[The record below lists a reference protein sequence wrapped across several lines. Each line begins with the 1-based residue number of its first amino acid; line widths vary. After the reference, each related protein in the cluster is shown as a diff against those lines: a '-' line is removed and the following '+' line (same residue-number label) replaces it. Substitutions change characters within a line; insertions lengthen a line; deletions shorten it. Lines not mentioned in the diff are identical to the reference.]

1 MIVRNLRTTVESSL
15 TPLKTTDYRK
25 VLLLRKSHR
34 DEYHNCSCV
43 SVYTEG
49 VMKLVARRADIGK
62 NVEDDEAA
70 DMLLSSLPENVL
82 VSGLET
88 AGFTNTLTIEIVYAF
103 PLQEDHRMSN
113 VQTDY
118 DISSAYLIK
127 EKITKLLCSCCKRNG
142 KAAHR
147 CFVKRK
153 REGAIA
159 NTEDNEDNTLCAA
172 ANLACPCQDVIVDR
186 GAIVLLARSHEVLQ
200 EYNKKACLI
209 SVASGELLIGEL
221 VGKVSLSKKTCL
233 YNVIFV
239 PQLASNLFSVIQVPV
254 KHSIVVNVKI
264 HCRIYNQILCKITG
278 NCFLST
284 YKSNGLYSL
293 KLQVQPIP
301 ESGHSASLRSRQGL
315 QSANAA
321 VPAPMHL
328 WYSVGVLGFCIVMV
342 CMSWVVEFSVG
353 VVFQYEHD
361 VPSSCVPCLTGKMS
375 VTSVP
380 RLCIGCA
387 AKPLELTHSDLLT
400 RCKSALGMEPA
411 SC

>member
-1 MIVRNLRTTVESSL
+1 MATTRTAATMRGHRRASTLFHSTDLYQLIRNCMIVRNLRTTVESSL

-34 DEYHNCSCV
+34 VEYHNCTCV

-70 DMLLSSLPENVL
+70 DMLLSSLPEIVL

-142 KAAHR
+142 KAARR

-159 NTEDNEDNTLCAA
+159 NTEDKEDNALCAA
-172 ANLACPCQDVIVDR
+172 ANLACPCQDVIVAR
-186 GAIVLLARSHEVLQ
+186 GAIVLLASSHEVLQ
-200 EYNKKACLI
+200 EYNKKAYLI

-221 VGKVSLSKKTCL
+221 
-233 YNVIFV
+233 
-239 PQLASNLFSVIQVPV
+239 
-254 KHSIVVNVKI
+254 
-264 HCRIYNQILCKITG
+264 
-278 NCFLST
+278 
-284 YKSNGLYSL
+284 
-293 KLQVQPIP
+293 
-301 ESGHSASLRSRQGL
+301 
-315 QSANAA
+315 
-321 VPAPMHL
+321 
-328 WYSVGVLGFCIVMV
+328 
-342 CMSWVVEFSVG
+342 
-353 VVFQYEHD
+353 YEHD
-361 VPSSCVPCLTGKMS
+361 VPSSCVPCFTGKMS